1 METEPSTAV
10 YKVTTVGSKRNTVVT
25 YLVCLKE
32 VRIPRCSFCMSEELP
47 LAWWTAGL
55 VVLTVGILVPFLFM
69 ASEHRLL
76 PASWTSQ
83 SDAKAS

>member
-1 METEPSTAV
+1 
-10 YKVTTVGSKRNTVVT
+10 
-25 YLVCLKE
+25 
-32 VRIPRCSFCMSEELP
+32 MSEELP

-55 VVLTVGILVPFLFM
+55 VVLTVGILAPFLFM